1 MRNDKSSV
9 SRRGFLKGSIIGGA
23 ALTMAPQL
31 ALAEQMITG
40 KAPSI
45 KDIWG
50 PGIEAGRIKLNN
62 NENSLG
68 PSPRAVQAVASNM
81 FDLNRYG
88 GGVSATST
96 DLDSAVGEELGIE
109 MPSRGR
115 RGSGGQS
122 QQERMRDLI
131 LQDPKVKAAF
141 DKAAEANPDIMSNA
155 TLQRAFFMEQFQAGN
170 INMGS
175 RSGPFLFT
183 NGSEKALE
191 LIALAHLSQKG
202 GEVIEAERGYYF
214 GIADRTVRSYSQKFG
229 VPINIIRTPM
239 TADHKHNLDA
249 MLSAVTPDTTLIVI
263 TNPNNPTSTIVP
275 YEELER
281 FVDAVPP
288 DVTVLVDEAYIH
300 FVDEPDYQSAV
311 KLATS
316 RENVVV
322 TRTFSKLYGLVE
334 MRLGYTVSGQRIRSL
349 LNNYHTSETS
359 KLTAAAGVAAVKDH
373 EHVRRTL
380 RMVKAFK
387 ERCYSEFDAMG
398 LEYVRSHSNFMM
410 INANMDSNAVLEGL
424 AKRNIEI
431 SNSGLRDLK
440 TWVRVSAGTLDETEI
455 FLKEFKAVLG

>member
-1 MRNDKSSV
+1 M
-9 SRRGFLKGSIIGGA
+9 
-23 ALTMAPQL
+23 
-31 ALAEQMITG
+31 
-40 KAPSI
+40 
-45 KDIWG
+45 
-50 PGIEAGRIKLNN
+50 
-62 NENSLG
+62 
-68 PSPRAVQAVASNM
+68 
-81 FDLNRYG
+81 
-88 GGVSATST
+88 
-96 DLDSAVGEELGIE
+96 
-109 MPSRGR
+109 
-115 RGSGGQS
+115 
-122 QQERMRDLI
+122 
-131 LQDPKVKAAF
+131 
-141 DKAAEANPDIMSNA
+141 
-155 TLQRAFFMEQFQAGN
+155 
-170 INMGS
+170 
-175 RSGPFLFT
+175 
-183 NGSEKALE
+183 
-191 LIALAHLSQKG
+191 
-202 GEVIEAERGYYF
+202 
-214 GIADRTVRSYSQKFG
+214 RSYSQKFG

>member
-1 MRNDKSSV
+1 VSDGKSSV
-9 SRRGFLKGSIIGGA
+9 SRRGFLKGSILGGA
-23 ALTMAPQL
+23 ALTVAPQL

-50 PGIEAGRIKLNN
+50 PGLEAGRIKLDN

-68 PSPRAVQAVASNM
+68 PSPRAIQAVASNM
-81 FDLNRYG
+81 FDLNRYS

-96 DLDSAVGEELGIE
+96 DLDAAVGEELGIA

-115 RGSGGQS
+115 RGGGDQS
-122 QQERMRDLI
+122 SEERMRAFI
-131 LQDPKVKAAF
+131 MRDPKIKAAF
-141 DKAAEANPDIMSNA
+141 DKAAQANPEILNDEA
-155 TLQRAFFMEQFQAGN
+155 LQRAFFMEQYRAGN
-170 INMGS
+170 INMES
-175 RSGPFLFT
+175 NSGPFLFT
-183 NGSEKALE
+183 TGSEMALE
-191 LIALAHLSQKG
+191 LIALSHLSQKG
-202 GEVIEAERGYYF
+202 GEVIEAERGYQF
-214 GIADRTVRSYSQKFG
+214 GISAFMVRGYSEKFG

-239 TADHKHNLDA
+239 TSDHKHDLDA
-249 MLSAVTPDTTLIVI
+249 MLSAVTPNTTLIVI

-275 YEELER
+275 YDELER

-288 DVTVLVDEAYIH
+288 HVTVLVDEAYIH

-322 TRTFSKLYGLVE
+322 TRTFSKLYGLVQ
-334 MRLGYTVSGQRIRSL
+334 MQLGYTVSGQKLKSRLS
-349 LNNYHTSETS
+349 NYHTSKIN
-359 KLTAAAGVAAVKDH
+359 KLASAAGVAAVKDH

-387 ERCYSEFDAMG
+387 ERCYGEFDAMG
-398 LEYVRSHSNFMM
+398 LEYIKSHSNFLT
-410 INANMDSNAVLEGL
+410 INTNMDSATVLQGL
-424 AKRNIEI
+424 AKRNVRI